1 MSRPPSLF
9 QPAGGKPHQLRMN
22 GKIPIGISHMS
33 MTQKGRQHG
42 QTPFNVF
49 AGSIPLNQSVEGKSV
64 PEIVNPR
71 AGVVGRSAQ
80 ADLTRQIV
88 KGSADRGG
96 FQTTAMIVEQKAG

>member
-1 MSRPPSLF
+1 
-9 QPAGGKPHQLRMN
+9 MN
-22 GKIPIGISHMS
+22 GKIPVSISHVR

-80 ADLTRQIV
+80 ANLTREIIE
-88 KGSADRGG
+88 GSPHCGSLQA
-96 FQTTAMIVEQKAG
+96 TAATVEQETRSEERRVGKECR